1 MLVIV
6 SFQELSTEFTD
17 YLHKYPNN
25 YVNFIPCPHIHG
37 YTEFK
42 HKKNTSYSIVINQHI
57 SKFMEDINN
66 YITSI
71 QQEVVAEEKTVKVAR
86 LIILLIKIEKELATV
101 KETLA
106 KLQSHQQKY
115 NQNSQLAEQIEQKI
129 ATVNRLS
136 DKISKARLNLNYYFI

>member
-1 MLVIV
+1 
-6 SFQELSTEFTD
+6 
-17 YLHKYPNN
+17 
-25 YVNFIPCPHIHG
+25 
-37 YTEFK
+37 
-42 HKKNTSYSIVINQHI
+42 
-57 SKFMEDINN
+57 MEDIHN

-115 NQNSQLAEQIEQKI
+115 NQNSQLSEQIEQKI

-136 DKISKARLNLNYYFI
+136 AKISKARLNLNYYFI